1 MLDMLYQRDCI
12 IFSFEKFL
20 QTISSPNCIHTL
32 LDIVL
37 YELKILIGLNLYL
50 PIYTIMYRILYNIP
64 LDVLILKNGS
74 VHTYASPCVH
84 S

>member
-20 QTISSPNCIHTL
+20 QTISSPSCIHML

-37 YELKILIGLNLYL
+37 YELKILIGLNLFL
-50 PIYTIMYRILYNIP
+50 PMYTN
-64 LDVLILKNGS
+64 VSHS
-74 VHTYASPCVH
+74 VQYTTRCPNT
-84 S
+84 